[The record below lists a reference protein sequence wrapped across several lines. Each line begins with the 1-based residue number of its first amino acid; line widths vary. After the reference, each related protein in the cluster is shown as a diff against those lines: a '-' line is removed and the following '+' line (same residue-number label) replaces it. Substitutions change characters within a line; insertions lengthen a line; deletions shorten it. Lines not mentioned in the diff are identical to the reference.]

1 MFVWERMALSHGIIW
16 SKIFSKAGRGCCFFP
31 GYFHYVKT
39 NQGLLLFF
47 SYIPQIVVFFGTLLE
62 NIVSS
67 VLDGHKKRRRSIR
80 KH

>member
-1 MFVWERMALSHGIIW
+1 MELNGVKYLAKLDEGAVSFQVTFIT
-16 SKIFSKAGRGCCFFP
+16 SKRIRACF
-31 GYFHYVKT
+31 Y
-39 NQGLLLFF
+39 F